1 MSAKPVDPEEDEMT
15 QIRLGVAQPRTWYGA
30 EERRNLDEAVDLIRQ
45 AGAIN
50 CDLLLFPEN
59 FPGPY
64 RERGRF
70 DAIGPLSAAARENKV
85 AVVAG
90 TSEETEPGSNRFHII
105 AVVIGAVV
113 YTTLSASASRY
124 RCEVCMEFQGRKAC
138 RTASAA
144 TEMQARQTSLMR
156 VVKLPRFLLRSPKS
170 ASRYIRVM
178 KARAGLKKR

>member
-45 AGAIN
+45 AGGIN

-70 DAIGPLSAAARENKV
+70 EAIGPLSAAARGNKGP
-85 AVVAG
+85 AVAG
-90 TSEETEPGSNRFHII
+90 TSEEAEPGDNRVALI
-105 AVVIGAVV
+105 A
-113 YTTLSASASRY
+113 
-124 RCEVCMEFQGRKAC
+124 
-138 RTASAA
+138 
-144 TEMQARQTSLMR
+144 
-156 VVKLPRFLLRSPKS
+156 P
-170 ASRYIRVM
+170 
-178 KARAGLKKR
+178 GLA